1 MINAPQR
8 RLGAVY
14 EVDGVELEAV
24 IVAHEGKENLAR
36 LMASAAADH
45 AGLRLGLCAVCRVAY
60 VSSVQPREGAS
71 RNRPL
76 A

>member
-45 AGLRLGLCAVCRVAY
+45 AGLRPGLPVRRLPGCIRFECTTT
-60 VSSVQPREGAS
+60 
-71 RNRPL
+71 
-76 A
+76 